1 MQSGKEAQQNMYFFT
16 WIGKTVTLYYWI
28 RKIPYLEMSEEV
40 HFDALKMEN
49 VKLPEIWLA

>member
-40 HFDALKMEN
+40 HFDALKM
-49 VKLPEIWLA
+49 